1 MKQKTSPSDTQMPGW
16 LPKSSRRA
24 AHVHLRAT
32 LLKSF
37 AKPRHKKLINLE
49 RVELGGWGWRC
60 WGVGTAVEGGRVY
73 ATSQGSQQI
82 ETSVAEYGKRA
93 HSKGCWEFLIGC

>member
-1 MKQKTSPSDTQMPGW
+1 MGG
-16 LPKSSRRA
+16 LG
-24 AHVHLRAT
+24 V
-32 LLKSF
+32 
-37 AKPRHKKLINLE
+37 
-49 RVELGGWGWRC
+49 VVLGG
-60 WGVGTAVEGGRVY
+60 GVGTAVEGGRVY